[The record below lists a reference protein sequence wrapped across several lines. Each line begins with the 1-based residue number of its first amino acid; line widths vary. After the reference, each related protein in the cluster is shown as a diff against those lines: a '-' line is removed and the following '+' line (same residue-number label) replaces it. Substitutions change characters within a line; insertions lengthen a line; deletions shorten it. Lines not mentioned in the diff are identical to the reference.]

1 MKGTDKMSEV
11 ILETRNLTKKYR
23 KANGI
28 TYICLPPKLPEDDVI
43 ARIQKAF
50 FDAHI
55 YSRTPL
61 SEDLKII
68 KQRYSR
74 WKNKS

>member
-1 MKGTDKMSEV
+1 MF
-11 ILETRNLTKKYR
+11 
-23 KANGI
+23 A
-28 TYICLPPKLPEDDVI
+28 PKLPEDAEI
-43 ARIQKAF
+43 TRIQKAF
-50 FDAHI
+50 SDAHI